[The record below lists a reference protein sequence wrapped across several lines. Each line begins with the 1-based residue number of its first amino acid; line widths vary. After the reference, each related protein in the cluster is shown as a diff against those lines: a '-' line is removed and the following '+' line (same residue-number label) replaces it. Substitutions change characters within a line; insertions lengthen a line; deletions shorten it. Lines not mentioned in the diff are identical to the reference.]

1 MGLRGLAANPRLSRP
16 GARRLNP
23 ANVFD
28 ALRLADI
35 HQNLARNIVSIRQ
48 SQDLF
53 DDLSPD
59 PQDWNIA
66 IRHELATQPRP
77 YTSDR
82 PHINRPFEEAVWI
95 EAVAYP
101 FQPPNWSKSRFSD
114 GSFGIWYG
122 ADAIETTLY
131 ETVWHWRNGLLAD
144 AGFERE
150 GVRIERKVY
159 WVRGDAAL
167 VDFGPELKR
176 MPGLIHPTKLR
187 CHPAHRQTAA
197 SGRVSG
203 PGVTIGALR
212 RPHVRHPQS
221 GRAIEPGPGL
231 LAELSSRSRPCC
243 SRKRNGRGLVDDLI
257 HSPVSSAFKLRF
269 KSLTVCGFS
278 RSRGTPRAHTQ
289 GRAPYKNRASW
300 DRCRRDA
307 LPLRA

>member
-23 ANVFD
+23 GNMFE

-59 PQDWNIA
+59 PQDWNVA
-66 IRHELATQPRP
+66 IHHELATQPRP
-77 YTSDR
+77 YTSDA
-82 PHINRPFEEAVWI
+82 PIINRPFEEAVWI

-101 FQPPNWSKSRFSD
+101 FQPPNWSRSRFSD

-167 VDFGPELKR
+167 VDFRPELKR
-176 MPGLIHPTKLR
+176 MPGLVHPTSYDATQPIGKRLHREGFPGLVSRSAR
-187 CHPAHRQTAA
+187 CDGHTFGILNPAVLSNPVQACSLGYRLEA
-197 SGRVSG
+197 GRVAVEKEM
-203 PGVTIGALR
+203 GVVWLTI
-212 RPHVRHPQS
+212 
-221 GRAIEPGPGL
+221 
-231 LAELSSRSRPCC
+231 
-243 SRKRNGRGLVDDLI
+243 
-257 HSPVSSAFKLRF
+257 
-269 KSLTVCGFS
+269 
-278 RSRGTPRAHTQ
+278 
-289 GRAPYKNRASW
+289 
-300 DRCRRDA
+300 
-307 LPLRA
+307 